1 MEKSAYD
8 FKVSCEN
15 NLIYITQIDLCRDDS
30 SIVIH
35 PEQVDLLTKWLNEA
49 KSQLLKDE

>member
-8 FKVSCEN
+8 FKVSCEDN
-15 NLIYITQIDLCRDDS
+15 FIHITQIDLGHDDS
-30 SIVIH
+30 SIIIH

-49 KSQLLKDE
+49 KEQLLKDE